1 MTDDLGTLRPEVRGA
16 LERMIVLCSAA
27 NKTGKWMRADCDTV
41 IIAELLRLA
50 KAEFELML
58 ALQDRLGV
66 QDEYAVVAKGWQER
80 AERAEAELAALKARI
95 AEAPV
100 ATLVI
105 SSAAGDLTLVWA
117 ENPDDWASKRVR
129 LVVEE

>member
-1 MTDDLGTLRPEVRGA
+1 MNELENVGPEVRKAVALVDFYFNDGAKGTGWPEVRG
-16 LERMIVLCSAA
+16 
-27 NKTGKWMRADCDTV
+27 
-41 IIAELLRLA
+41 ELLRLA
-50 KAEFELML
+50 EDLHYANGVASL
-58 ALQDRLGV
+58 AMQHRD
-66 QDEYAVVAKGWQER
+66 A
-80 AERAEAELAALKARI
+80 AEAELAAIKARI

-129 LVVEE
+129 LLVDEPPAERGEG

>member
-1 MTDDLGTLRPEVRGA
+1 MNELDKLRPEVRDA
-16 LERMIVLCSAA
+16 LMHIRPSAHRFA
-27 NKTGKWMRADCDTV
+27 INSWNCVR
-41 IIAELLRLA
+41 AELLRLA
-50 KAEFELML
+50 ARNAELEAKATRDHDWVSDLL
-58 ALQDRLGV
+58 ADN
-66 QDEYAVVAKGWQER
+66 K
-80 AERAEAELAALKARI
+80 RAEAELAAIKARI

-129 LVVEE
+129 LLVDEPPAKRGEG